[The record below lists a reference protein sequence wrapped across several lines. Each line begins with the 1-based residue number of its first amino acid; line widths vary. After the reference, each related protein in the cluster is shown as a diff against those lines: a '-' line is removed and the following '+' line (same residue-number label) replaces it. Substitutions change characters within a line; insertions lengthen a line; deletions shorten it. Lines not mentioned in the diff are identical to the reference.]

1 MFKNYFKTAFRSL
14 VRNKNYTIINIAGLA
29 VGIAVCMIIF
39 VIIQSQTSFDNFHAN
54 KDRIYRV
61 LTESHDANAGNITY
75 AKNVPFQLPAGL
87 KTEFPQLEEVAPVY
101 ASHNDELQV
110 LDDNGTPV
118 KNFKEQSGV
127 FYTSPSFFKM
137 FNFPL
142 LAGSYE
148 SLKDPNNVLL
158 TKEIAETYFGD
169 WKNAMGKTIKITG
182 YYSMGAGLFQFP
194 ANALKVSG
202 ILATIPANTDFQLK
216 LVIAYGTDFTGDAK
230 YGFQQPGWNLSA
242 PGFGC
247 YVLLPANRT
256 GRPPNVSADNF
267 NQRLS
272 VYARKVQAAGNKDS
286 YVIQPLSAVHYDAAT
301 GNYSGKTISHEL
313 INVLWLIAA
322 FILLIACVNFI
333 NLSTAQAVNRAKE
346 VGVRK
351 VLGSN
356 KSQLRIQFMLE
367 TFLIVTIAVILAA
380 GITRFA
386 MPYVNQLL
394 ALSLSNNT
402 FVSPA
407 VILFLLALAIVV
419 TALAGFYPSIV
430 LSRFNPVHALK
441 SKLTANTV
449 KGISLRRGLVVF
461 QFIIAQA
468 LIIGT
473 LIIVQ
478 QMNYFMDQ
486 PLGFDKD
493 AIVNVPYRPDSTG
506 GKLTDYLKQQLLSN
520 GVEAVSFNSN
530 SPIEDN
536 NNMFT
541 KFKFDHATK
550 DEDFRAISKF
560 VDNDYVPTY
569 KLQLIA
575 GRNLQPS
582 GWTRE
587 FLVNESL
594 VKRLGLKKPEDI
606 IGKEISMMDGLIKC
620 PVVGVVKDFN
630 DRPLRNNLAP
640 LLMATNSTMYR
651 QASIKLSTANMA
663 GTMQSIKKI
672 WEQTFPNYVYEYR
685 FLDDKIAGFYQQE
698 NQLAQLY
705 KIFAAIA
712 IFLSCLGLYG
722 LASFMAVQRIKEV
735 GIRKVLGATAG
746 NIVYLFSKEFI
757 ILISI
762 AFLIATPIA
771 WYFMNKWLQDYA
783 YRIDIGWWLFAA
795 GGFASIIIALL
806 TVSFQAIK
814 AAMANPVK
822 SLRTE

>member
-14 VRNKNYTIINIAGLA
+14 TRNRNYTIINIAGLA
-29 VGIAVCMIIF
+29 VGIAVCMMIF
-39 VIIQSQTSFDNFHAN
+39 IIIQFQTSYDSFHPK

-61 LTESHDANAGNITY
+61 LTESHHADAGNITY
-75 AKNVPFQLPAGL
+75 AKNVPFLMPEAL
-87 KTEFPQLEEVAPVY
+87 KAEFPQLEQVAPVY

-110 LDDNGTPV
+110 LDDNGVPV

-158 TKEIAETYFGD
+158 TKEVAQTYFGD
-169 WKNAMGKTIKITG
+169 WKAAMGKTIKIAG
-182 YYSMGAGLFQFP
+182 YYSIGSGLFQFP
-194 ANALKVSG
+194 ATALKVSG

-216 LVIAYGTDFTGDAK
+216 LVVAWGTDFTGDAK
-230 YGFQQPGWNLSA
+230 YGFQQLEWNQSA
-242 PGFGC
+242 PDFGC
-247 YVLLPANRT
+247 YVLLP
-256 GRPPNVSADNF
+256 PNISVDNF
-267 NQRLS
+267 NQQLS
-272 VYARKVQAAGNKDS
+272 AFAQKRATADNNDNY
-286 YVIQPLSAVHYDAAT
+286 ILQPISAVHYDAEA
-301 GNYSGKTISHEL
+301 GNYSNKTISHEL

-346 VGVRK
+346 IGVRK

-356 KSQLRIQFMLE
+356 KSQLKIQFLAE
-367 TFLIVTIAVILAA
+367 TFLIVLGAVILASL
-380 GITRFA
+380 ITLLTL
-386 MPYVNQLL
+386 PYVNQLL
-394 ALSLSNNT
+394 ELSLSFNIFTN
-402 FVSPA
+402 PA
-407 VILFLLALAIVV
+407 IILFLLSVTVVV

-430 LSRFNPVHALK
+430 LSRFNPVNALK
-441 SKLTANTV
+441 NKLTVNNA

-478 QMNYFMDQ
+478 QMNFFMNR

-506 GKLTDYLKQQLLSN
+506 IKLTDYLKQQLLSK
-520 GVEAVSFNSN
+520 GALAVSFNSN

-541 KFKFDHATK
+541 TFKYDNAIKDADFQAITKFAD
-550 DEDFRAISKF
+550 D
-560 VDNDYVPTY
+560 DYVPTY
-569 KLQLIA
+569 KLQLVA
-575 GRNLQPS
+575 GRNLEPS
-582 GWTRE
+582 GWTKE
-587 FLVNESL
+587 FLVNESF
-594 VKRLGLKKPEDI
+594 VKNLGLKRPEDI
-606 IGKEISMMDGLIKC
+606 LNKEVSIMNGLIKC
-620 PVVGVVKDFN
+620 PVVGVLKDFN
-630 DRPLRNNLAP
+630 DRSLRQSLSP
-640 LLMATNSTMYR
+640 LLIATNSTMYR
-651 QASIKLSTANMA
+651 QASIKLSTADMA
-663 GTMQSIKKI
+663 SAMQSIKKL

-685 FLDDKIAGFYQQE
+685 FLDDKIAGFYKQE
-698 NQLAQLY
+698 TQLSALY

-722 LASFMAVQRIKEV
+722 LASFMAAQRIKEV
-735 GIRKVLGATAG
+735 GIRKVLGATTG

-757 ILISI
+757 ILIAI
-762 AFLIATPIA
+762 AFLIATPLA
-771 WYFMNKWLQDYA
+771 WYFMNRWLQDYA
-783 YRIDIGWWLFAA
+783 YRINVSWWIFLVGGIAA
-795 GGFASIIIALL
+795 IVIALA
-806 TVSFQAIK
+806 TISFQAIK
-814 AAMANPVK
+814 AAMANPVE